1 MIKLTYDQV
10 LKLQPCSR
18 NKIPDFGRRKY
29 LTAEQ
34 ALDKGVSVDDLLWVA
49 GKLGRKDLC
58 VRFALECAQRV
69 SHNNT
74 DIRVS
79 KALRAVQAW
88 LDSPSKSAAWSARS
102 AAEAAEAAE
111 SAESAARYAARSAA
125 WSARSAAESAR
136 SAAWSARSAAWSAR
150 SAAESAGFARSA
162 TWSATWSAARSAE
175 ELEQRKIFIRIF
187 S

>member
-102 AAEAAEAAE
+102 AAE
-111 SAESAARYAARSAA
+111 SVN
-125 WSARSAAESAR
+125 WSARYGAE
-136 SAAWSARSAAWSAR
+136 
-150 SAAESAGFARSA
+150 
-162 TWSATWSAARSAE
+162 SAARSAE
-175 ELEQRKIFIRIF
+175 ETAQKEIFLKIFM